1 LHLKSITL
9 KGFKS
14 FAQPTTLAF
23 EPGITCVVGPNGS
36 GKSNVVDALAW
47 VMGEQGAKTLRGGK
61 MEDVIFAGTATKGPL
76 GRAEVQ
82 LTIDNSD
89 GALPIEYAEV
99 TISRVL
105 FRNGASEYAINGE
118 QCRLLDVQELLSDSG
133 LGREMHVIVGQGQL
147 DTVLRATPIERRAL
161 IEEAAGI
168 LKYRRR
174 KEKTER
180 KLEAMQVNL
189 VRLQDLTSELRRNLK
204 PLGRQAE
211 VARQAQEIAA
221 VARESKSKL
230 LAHQIRNLQQQ
241 LELAS
246 KSESERKAESSYAQ
260 QQLTASRMGI
270 QELEGQLVS
279 TELDELRKRMFA
291 LESQESKLRSLK
303 NLAEQRISLISQQ
316 ELSSREAE
324 VTELNTQLK
333 ASEAELALVETEI
346 DSIASRLR
354 EKEELRQQVSNA
366 LSSFEA
372 DLLRQRS
379 SVEEAERERNKVA
392 GTVSVQESKIEGFAE
407 QILRLGQAAKEAA
420 LRVTE
425 LESQQ
430 GELAPEIAST
440 SDDALRLA
448 YEKAQS
454 LELELR
460 SKVEVA
466 RDELHVAERERDA
479 VAAKHS
485 ALGMTLE
492 QADGSLEVRKANLA
506 GIKGLLAES
515 VSIEKGY
522 ETAIAVALGAL
533 SDAIVAESREQAV
546 EALKYLRS
554 EGLGRAEFVIAS
566 GAAVAGPK
574 DSVGDVVSAASV
586 VKAPKSVL
594 AVLDP
599 FWIAPDL
606 QSAQQALGN
615 SKLAGKSIITLDGDL
630 VSESLVRGGGSKAP
644 SKLELSAE
652 RESANSRLT
661 ELAKDIEKL
670 AGKLSDARTRAADAE
685 TSVRSALANLQQH
698 DAELAARA
706 ERVGRIIA
714 QLDSAKAEVAR
725 FERDAEVLIETKA
738 QAETELA
745 SLKAKFEAMPQ
756 VQPAQENE
764 SARQQLAND
773 LEAARQA
780 ELEIRISAGTLS
792 ERRIA
797 ATKSVAVL
805 KGRLTEATAASERDR
820 KAFEERTRQLASAQA
835 AVSLIPEALAVVD
848 RLANSVRA
856 QVRDLEAQRIQRTD
870 RLAVLRAQ
878 ASQLEQRF
886 SELNQGVH
894 EVELQNHELRLTL
907 VNLSERV
914 SSELS
919 IDVET
924 LLTETPD
931 LGEPKE
937 DLEKQLRS
945 AEQKLNQLGAF
956 NPLALEEFAALEER
970 HKYLSEQLEDLTKAR
985 ADLGGIIKDLDSKMQ
1000 HIFAAAFEDT
1010 KVEFEKVFPVLFPG
1024 GTGSISLTEPEN
1036 LLETGVEV
1044 SVRPAGKR
1052 IERMSLLS
1060 GGERSLAAVAL
1071 LISIFKARPSPFYV
1085 LDEVEAALDDSN
1097 LGRLLDV
1104 VDGLRASS
1112 QLIIV
1117 THQKRTMEIA
1127 DALYGVSMRQDGM
1140 SQVVGQKL
1148 EKAK

>member
-1 LHLKSITL
+1 MHLKSITL

-61 MEDVIFAGTATKGPL
+61 MEDVIFAGTSTKGPL

-118 QCRLLDVQELLSDSG
+118 NCRLLDVQELLSDSG

-180 KLEAMQVNL
+180 KLEAMQANL
-189 VRLQDLTSELRRNLK
+189 IRLQDITAELRRNLK

-211 VARQAQEIAA
+211 VARQAQDIAA
-221 VARESKSKL
+221 LAREAKSKL
-230 LAHQIRNLQQQ
+230 IAHQARTLKQQ
-241 LELAS
+241 LEIAS

-260 QQLTASRMGI
+260 QQLSAARAGI
-270 QELEGQLVS
+270 QELESQLVS
-279 TELDELRKRMFA
+279 PELDELRKRLYA

-324 VTELNTQLK
+324 VTELSAQLS
-333 ASEAELALVETEI
+333 AAESDLAQLETELDSVAAEL
-346 DSIASRLR
+346 RLR
-354 EKEELRQQVSNA
+354 EEKRQSAANA
-366 LSSFEA
+366 LSAFEA
-372 DLLRQRS
+372 ELLRQRGAI
-379 SVEEAERERNKVA
+379 EQQERERSRVA
-392 GTVSVQESKIEGFAE
+392 GSISVQESKIEGFAE
-407 QILRLGQAAKEAA
+407 QIVRLAQGAADASARAE
-420 LRVTE
+420 E
-425 LESQQ
+425 LESQKL
-430 GELAPEIAST
+430 ELAPEVAST
-440 SDDALRLA
+440 SDDALRVA

-454 LELELR
+454 VESDLR
-460 SKVEVA
+460 VKVESA
-466 RDELHVAERERDA
+466 RDELHAAERERDA
-479 VAAKHS
+479 VAAKHA
-485 ALGMTLE
+485 ALGLTLE
-492 QADGSLEVRKANLA
+492 QADGSLEVRKAKLA

-515 VSIEKGY
+515 VSVDKGY

-533 SDAIVAESREQAV
+533 SDAIVVESRDQAIA
-546 EALKYLRS
+546 ALNYLRS
-554 EGLGRAEFVIAS
+554 EGLGRAEFLVS
-566 GAAVAGPK
+566 DGATVAGRK
-574 DSVGDVVSAASV
+574 AEIAGVVAASTV
-586 VKAPKSVL
+586 VRAPQ
-594 AVLDP
+594 AVLRVLEP
-599 FWIAPDL
+599 FWIATDL
-606 QSAQQALGN
+606 AAASKALD
-615 SKLAGKSIITLDGDL
+615 SKELEDKSIITMEGDL
-630 VSESLVRGGGSKAP
+630 VSKSLVRGGGSKAP
-644 SKLELSAE
+644 SKLELAAE
-652 RESANSRLT
+652 RDAANSRLT
-661 ELAKDIEKL
+661 ELAKTIAKLTESLDAAKL
-670 AGKLSDARTRAADAE
+670 ASTQAEAGVRAALAE
-685 TSVRSALANLQQH
+685 LQQH

-714 QLDSAKAEVAR
+714 QLDSARSEAAR
-725 FERDAEVLIETKA
+725 FEKDAAAIAGLKVDAEG
-738 QAETELA
+738 ELA
-745 SLKAKFEAMPQ
+745 SLKQKLAEL
-756 VQPAQENE
+756 PAPKQSAENE
-764 SARQQLAND
+764 SERQLLATSLD
-773 LEAARQA
+773 EARQA
-780 ELEIRISAGTLS
+780 ELEFRISVGTIS
-792 ERRIA
+792 ERRISG
-797 ATKSVAVL
+797 TKNVAIL
-805 KGRLTEATAASERDR
+805 KGRLSEANAAAERDR
-820 KAFEERTRQLASAQA
+820 KAFEERTQQLQKAQSALEVIPKALQVVEVLAGTARAS
-835 AVSLIPEALAVVD
+835 
-848 RLANSVRA
+848 
-856 QVRDLEAQRIQRTD
+856 VRDLEAQRIQRTD
-870 RLAVLRAQ
+870 RLGVLRTQ
-878 ASQLEQRF
+878 ALALEQRYA
-886 SELNQGVH
+886 ELNKGVH

-907 VNLSERV
+907 VNLTER
-914 SSELS
+914 SQSELS
-919 IDVET
+919 IDIET
-924 LLTETPD
+924 LLSETQD
-931 LGEPKE
+931 TGESKE
-937 DLEKQLRS
+937 ELEKQLRS

-970 HKYLSEQLEDLTKAR
+970 HKYLSEQLEDLAKAR
-985 ADLGGIIKDLDSKMQ
+985 ADLIGIIKDLDSKMQ

-1010 KVEFEKVFPVLFPG
+1010 KAEFEKVFPVLFPG
-1024 GTGSISLTEPEN
+1024 GTGSISLTEPDN

-1071 LISIFKARPSPFYV
+1071 LIAIFKARPSPFYV
-1085 LDEVEAALDDSN
+1085 LDEVEAALDDAN
-1097 LGRLLDV
+1097 LGRLLEV

-1148 EKAK
+1148 EKAG